1 MEIDVSKKQICINKL
16 ACEKKEIVFIEEDMI
31 IPDSKP
37 DILNSIDLNGN
48 VCIYKKEIM
57 DGRIKIDGCINTYIM
72 YLPDSK
78 DDNLRGLNA
87 SIEFSQSISIP
98 ECKDE
103 MLAETQVEIK
113 DLECKVLNG
122 RKINVRAGLEIR
134 VKLFSNEEI
143 EITTGINNIE
153 DVQTL
158 DDTLWIDSF
167 VGNGS
172 QKAYVKDTLKVDE
185 EDDITEI
192 LKAEVSLEESDIKI
206 SYNKI
211 LSKCEANVKIMYLT
225 EDNRIKTITG
235 KIPAVGFI
243 DMPNISEEHICKTD
257 NEIKNILIRP
267 NSSEEHSIY
276 VEIEIETNCMAFEK
290 EEIALIQDLYSPSQN
305 LSFSQKR
312 INTTSNRISKNKSFN
327 ISSTTNI
334 PDIVEGKL
342 LDVEI
347 NTSIIKEE
355 KTKEKIMYEG
365 EMNVNYIFLN
375 NNGNVN
381 SKIKKIPFEIDNE
394 NIMQDENASVD
405 TRLKVL
411 NKNID
416 VKSNGEIDCTIDLEA
431 ILEFSQNTF
440 LNIIDN
446 IEIQEN
452 VENTNDY
459 DSFVIY
465 IVQQGDSLWK
475 IAKKF
480 RNTVEDIAKIN
491 GIEDPNQIQVG
502 QKIYI
507 PKFKHVNRK
516 GKVDAVSA

>member
-78 DDNLRGLNA
+78 DDKLRGLNA

-98 ECKDE
+98 ECKE
-103 MLAETQVEIK
+103 GMLAETKVEIK

-134 VKLFSNEEI
+134 VKLFSNEDI
-143 EITTGINNIE
+143 EITTDINNIE

-158 DDTLWIDSF
+158 YDTLWMDSF
-167 VGNGS
+167 IGNGS
-172 QKAYVKDTLKVDE
+172 QKVYVKDTLKVDE
-185 EDDITEI
+185 EDDIAEI
-192 LKAEVSLEESDIKI
+192 LKVEVSLEDSDIKI

-211 LSKCEANVKIMYLT
+211 LSKCEAKVKIMYLT
-225 EDNRIKTITG
+225 EDNRIKTING
-235 KIPAVGFI
+235 RIPAVGFI

-276 VEIEIETNCMAFEK
+276 VEIEIETNCIAFEK
-290 EEIALIQDLYSPSQN
+290 REIELIQDLYSPSQN
-305 LSFSQKR
+305 LGFSQKK
-312 INTTSNRISKNKSFN
+312 INTTLNRISNNKMFN

-334 PDIVEGKL
+334 PDLVDGKL
-342 LDVEI
+342 IDVEI

-355 KTKEKIMYEG
+355 KTKEKLIYEG

-375 NNGNVN
+375 SNGNVN
-381 SKIKKIPFEIDNE
+381 SKIQKIPFKIDDE
-394 NIMQDENASVD
+394 NILQDDNVSVD
-405 TRLKVL
+405 TRIKEL

-416 VKSNGEIDCTIDLEA
+416 VQSNGDIGFTVDMEA
-431 ILEFSQNTF
+431 ISEFSKNTII
-440 LNIIDN
+440 NIIDN
-446 IEIQEN
+446 IEIKEN
-452 VENTNDY
+452 VENSNDY
-459 DSFVIY
+459 NSLVIY
-465 IVQQGDSLWK
+465 IVQEGDTLWK

-480 RNTVEDIAKIN
+480 RSTVEDIASVN
-491 GIEDPNQIQVG
+491 EIEIQRQIQVG

-507 PKFKHVNRK
+507 PKFKYVNRK